1 MSRSVFAKRFQA
13 AFGSTPISFL
23 HDMRLRR
30 AAEHL
35 RQKGETS
42 VEQIARRLGFNSRS
56 HFSLAFKVHF
66 GVSPAAFRES
76 LNLR

>member
-23 HDMRLRR
+23 QGMRLRR
-30 AAEHL
+30 AAQHL
-35 RQKGETS
+35 RQKEETS

-56 HFSLAFKVHF
+56 HFSRASKVHF

-76 LNLR
+76 LDLR

>member
-13 AFGSTPISFL
+13 AFGSTPLSFL
-23 HDMRLRR
+23 HDKRFRR

-42 VEQIARRLGFNSRS
+42 VEQIVRRVGFNSRS
-56 HFSLAFKVHF
+56 HFSQAFKAHF
-66 GVSPAAFRES
+66 GVSPASFSKS
-76 LNLR
+76 LDLR

>member
-23 HDMRLRR
+23 HGMRLHR

-35 RQKGETS
+35 RQKGEIS
-42 VEQIARRLGFNSRS
+42 VEQIARRVGFNSRS
-56 HFSLAFKVHF
+56 HFSRAFKVHF
-66 GVSPAAFRES
+66 GVPPAEFRE
-76 LNLR
+76 NLDLR